1 MDKIVVLDCGG
12 QYTHLIARKVRDLG
26 VYSEI
31 LPVDCPPDALRG
43 AKGFIISG
51 GPSSVYDSGSPQ
63 IKPATF
69 DLGLPAL
76 GICYGHQLMAQ
87 VLHGEVHPGD
97 HREFGAAE
105 IEVLD
110 ATSLLGGLSAREPVW
125 MSHGDLVLEPPAGF
139 RVLASTPGCRVAAMG
154 DEGRRLYGVQFHVEV
169 THTPHGRRIL
179 SNFVH
184 EICGCGQEWSAGE
197 RVATLEEQVRRVAG
211 KRRVFF
217 FVSGGVDST
226 VAFTLAT
233 RALGRERVHGA
244 YIDTG
249 FMRQGETKEI
259 TAAFRALGYDLE
271 IVNAGDQFF
280 KALEG
285 IAEPEAKRQIIGD
298 MFIAVQDQALTRL
311 GWGDDWVLG
320 QGTIYPDTIESGGTK
335 QSAKIKT
342 HHNRVGKVEEMIR
355 AGRIL
360 EPISE
365 LYKDEVREVGRKLE
379 LPRELIE
386 RHPFP
391 GPGLAIRCLCSTGAG
406 LAEGLP
412 PMEEYSA
419 ARLPLRS
426 VGVQG
431 DFRSYAHPTLLW
443 GGQRDYI
450 KLAALS
456 SHITNT
462 QRESNRVTYLL
473 GCRVTEESRSWR
485 AHPAFLTRE
494 RVALLQEAD
503 GCVRQWLRDENL
515 TAAVWQFPVVLLPL
529 AAGEGQGETIVLRPV
544 ESEDGMTAHVAPL
557 SFAALDRLMSQLLQ
571 LPALDAVLLDISH
584 KPPATI
590 EWE

>member
-1 MDKIVVLDCGG
+1 MDKIIVLDCGG

-31 LPVDCPPDALRG
+31 LPVDSPAAALRG

-51 GPSSVYDSGSPQ
+51 GPSSVYDLGCPQ
-63 IKPATF
+63 IKLDAF

-87 VLHGEVHPGD
+87 VLNGAVRPGD

-105 IEVLD
+105 IDVLD
-110 ATSLLGGLSAREPVW
+110 DSGLLQGLHAHESVW
-125 MSHGDLVLEPPAGF
+125 MSHGDLVMEPPPGF
-139 RVLASTPGCRVAAMG
+139 RALASTPGCQIAAMG
-154 DEGRRLYGVQFHVEV
+154 DDARHLYGVQFHVEV
-169 THTPHGRRIL
+169 THTPSGRRIL

-184 EICGCGQEWSAGE
+184 EICGCGREWSAGE
-197 RVATLEEQVRRVAG
+197 RVATLEEQVRQAAG
-211 KRRVFF
+211 ARRVFF
-217 FVSGGVDST
+217 FVSGGVDSA

-233 RALGRERVHGA
+233 RALGKERVHGA

-249 FMRQGETKEI
+249 FMRKGETREI
-259 TAAFRALGYDLE
+259 GAAFLALGYDLE
-271 IVNAGDQFF
+271 IVDAGDQFF

-285 IAEPEAKRQIIGD
+285 VSEPEAKRQIIGD
-298 MFIAVQDQALTRL
+298 MFIAVQDQAITRL

-342 HHNRVGKVEEMIR
+342 HHNRVGKVGEMIR

-391 GPGLAIRCLCSTGAG
+391 GPGLAIRCLCCTEESV
-406 LAEGLP
+406 AEGLP
-412 PMEEYSA
+412 AIGGYA
-419 ARLPLRS
+419 ATRLPLRS

-443 GGQRDYI
+443 GGLRDH
-450 KLAALS
+450 AALS
-456 SHITNT
+456 EVSGQITNT

-473 GCRVTEESRSWR
+473 GCRVSQSARSWR
-485 AHPAFLTRE
+485 VHPAYLTRQ

-503 GCVRQWLRDENL
+503 GRVRQWLHEEKLMD
-515 TAAVWQFPVVLLPL
+515 AVWQFPVVLLPL
-529 AAGEGQGETIVLRPV
+529 AAGKGSGETIVLRPV

-557 SFAALDRLMSQLLQ
+557 DFAALDRLTARLLE
-571 LPALDAVLLDISH
+571 LPLLDAVLLDISH

>member
-31 LPVDCPPDALRG
+31 LPVDCPPAALRG

-51 GPSSVYDSGSPQ
+51 GPASVYDAGSPQ
-63 IKPATF
+63 IQPDTF
-69 DLGLPAL
+69 ALGLPAL
-76 GICYGHQLMAQ
+76 GICYGHQLMAH
-87 VLHGEVHPGD
+87 VLNGAVQPGD
-97 HREFGAAE
+97 RREFGATE

-110 ATSLLGGLSAREPVW
+110 SSTVLHGLAPREPVW

-139 RVLASTPGCRVAAMG
+139 RVLASTHGCPIAAMG
-154 DEGRRLYGVQFHVEV
+154 DDARRFYGVQFHVEV
-169 THTPHGRRIL
+169 THTPHGRQIL
-179 SNFVH
+179 SNFLH

-197 RVATLEEQVRRVAG
+197 RVATIEEQVRRVAG
-211 KRRVFF
+211 QRNVFF

-249 FMRQGETKEI
+249 FMRQGETQEI
-259 TAAFRALGYDLE
+259 AAAFRGLGYDLE
-271 IVNAGDQFF
+271 IIDASDQFF

-285 IAEPEAKRQIIGD
+285 VAEPEAKRQIIGD
-298 MFIAVQDQALTRL
+298 MFITVQDQAITRL

-335 QSAKIKT
+335 SSAKIKT
-342 HHNRVGKVEEMIR
+342 HHNRVGKVAEMIL

-391 GPGLAIRCLCSTGAG
+391 GPGLAIRTLCCTEEGVAEA
-406 LAEGLP
+406 LAPIES
-412 PMEEYSA
+412 YCA
-419 ARLPLRS
+419 TRLPLRS

-431 DFRSYAHPTLLW
+431 DHRSYAHPTLLW
-443 GGQRDYI
+443 GGLRVHSV
-450 KLAALS
+450 LS
-456 SHITNT
+456 DVSSQITNT

-473 GCRVTEESRSWR
+473 GCRVPQSSRSWR
-485 AHPAFLTRE
+485 SHPALLTRE
-494 RVALLQEAD
+494 RVALLQQAD
-503 GCVRQWLRDENL
+503 GRVRQWLRDENL

-529 AAGEGQGETIVLRPV
+529 AAGSGTGETIVLRPV

-557 SFAALDRLMSQLLQ
+557 GFAALDRLTEQLLQ
-571 LPALDAVLLDISH
+571 ISGIDAVLLDISH

>member
-1 MDKIVVLDCGG
+1 
-12 QYTHLIARKVRDLG
+12 
-26 VYSEI
+26 
-31 LPVDCPPDALRG
+31 
-43 AKGFIISG
+43 
-51 GPSSVYDSGSPQ
+51 
-63 IKPATF
+63 
-69 DLGLPAL
+69 
-76 GICYGHQLMAQ
+76 
-87 VLHGEVHPGD
+87 
-97 HREFGAAE
+97 
-105 IEVLD
+105 
-110 ATSLLGGLSAREPVW
+110 
-125 MSHGDLVLEPPAGF
+125 
-139 RVLASTPGCRVAAMG
+139 
-154 DEGRRLYGVQFHVEV
+154 VQFHVEV
-169 THTPHGRRIL
+169 THTPHGRQIL

-184 EICGCGQEWSAGE
+184 DICGCGQEWSAGE
-197 RVATLEEQVRRVAG
+197 RVATLEEQVRRASRN
-211 KRRVFF
+211 RRVFF

-249 FMRQGETKEI
+249 FMRQGETQEI
-259 TAAFRALGYDLE
+259 AAAFRGLGYDLE
-271 IVNAGDQFF
+271 VVDASDQFF
-280 KALEG
+280 KALDG
-285 IAEPEAKRQIIGD
+285 VAEPEAKRQIIGD
-298 MFIAVQDQALTRL
+298 MFIAVQDQAIARL

-335 QSAKIKT
+335 SSAKIKT

-355 AGRIL
+355 AGRVL

-379 LPRELIE
+379 LPKELIE

-391 GPGLAIRCLCSTGAG
+391 GPGLAIRCLCCQ
-406 LAEGLP
+406 AEGIAEAIP
-412 PMEEYSA
+412 PIQGYA
-419 ARLPLRS
+419 AVRLPLRS

-443 GGQRDYI
+443 GGLRTHGM
-450 KLAALS
+450 LS
-456 SHITNT
+456 EVSSLITNT

-473 GCRVTEESRSWR
+473 GCRVHQASRVWR
-485 AHPAFLTRE
+485 AHPALLTRE
-494 RVALLQEAD
+494 RITVLQEAD
-503 GCVRQWLRDENL
+503 GRVRQWLRDENL

-529 AAGEGQGETIVLRPV
+529 AADQSAGETIVLRPV

-557 SFAALDRLMSQLLQ
+557 DFAALDRLTARLME